1 MGIRFSHRNPK
12 LHFSIGKICRYPSEQ
27 ASPNRNVSHKKVK
40 THISVGSLATPA
52 AKSRGSFRKSSHRNI
67 KQLISMGN
75 LRPQLAKSPAHTRR
89 NTHRTLKIH
98 HPMGILLHQPASPH
112 INDLFPIIPHTKIST
127 YNIAKKWDF
136 LQKFRKKN
144 KKKSKIFKNVLL

>member
-1 MGIRFSHRNPK
+1 MGKNYCQPVVEALMGRRFSHRNPK
-12 LHFSIGKICRYPSEQ
+12 LHFSIGKICRHPSEQ

-40 THISVGSLATPA
+40 THISVGSLAVPA
-52 AKSRGSFRKSSHRNI
+52 
-67 KQLISMGN
+67 
-75 LRPQLAKSPAHTRR
+75 AKSPAHTRS

-98 HPMGILLHQPASPH
+98 HPMGIFLQQPASPH
-112 INDLFPIIPHTKIST
+112 INALFPIIPHKKIST